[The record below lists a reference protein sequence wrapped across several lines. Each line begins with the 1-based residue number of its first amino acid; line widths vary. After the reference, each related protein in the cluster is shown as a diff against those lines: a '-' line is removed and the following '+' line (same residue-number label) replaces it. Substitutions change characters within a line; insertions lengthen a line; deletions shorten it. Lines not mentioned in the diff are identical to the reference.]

1 MNAFRLAFITVVAAT
16 LAATLAVAQPQKISI
31 PAKKAPTHEA
41 LWLMKRVGTPVPS
54 PDGKWVVASVTD
66 PSYDEKEQSSD
77 LWLMPVDGSTLPRQI
92 THNKASESDVTWSPD
107 SQTIAF
113 SSKREGDDAAQIYL
127 LDITGGG
134 EAKRVTN
141 LTTGARA
148 PQFRPD
154 GGALAVLS
162 SVYPGAADDDAN
174 KKMAKERKDQKY
186 KVRTFDAFP
195 VRQWDRWLDDL
206 QTHFILVTLG

>member
-1 MNAFRLAFITVVAAT
+1 MSAFRLAFITVVAAT
-16 LAATLAVAQPQKISI
+16 LAAAQPQKISI

-41 LWLMKRVGTPVPS
+41 LWLMKRVGSPVPS

-107 SQTIAF
+107 SHTIAF

-134 EAKRVTN
+134 EAKRLANDPAMCADRRV
-141 LTTGARA
+141 LRTTDEPLDLRGNGEARG
-148 PQFRPD
+148 RR
-154 GGALAVLS
+154 GG
-162 SVYPGAADDDAN
+162 GGG
-174 KKMAKERKDQKY
+174 E
-186 KVRTFDAFP
+186 
-195 VRQWDRWLDDL
+195 
-206 QTHFILVTLG
+206 